1 MHEWFLAQQGA
12 TLYGLFVLSLLGG
25 AVGLPIPED
34 LPLLIMGAAIHQGV
48 ASWQPTFFLGYIA
61 IVACDGLIFWA
72 GRTFGPRILQ
82 SKLFGARFSPER
94 MATLNL
100 RIDRHAFWM
109 IFLARHLFY
118 FRTATFLSCGALRIR
133 FTRFIIADA
142 CAALIS
148 VPTLLGLG
156 YLGAEHLPTL
166 LGWIQTMKYLSL
178 PVVVLL
184 IGALYWHV
192 RRRARLHGDC
202 KSPRTNQ

>member
-1 MHEWFLAQQGA
+1 MHEWFLTQQGP
-12 TLYGLFVLSLLGG
+12 TLYGIFVLSLLGG

-48 ASWQPTFFLGYIA
+48 ASWQPTLLLGYVA
-61 IVACDGLIFWA
+61 IVACDSLIFWA

-94 MATLNL
+94 MGTLNL
-100 RIDRHAFWM
+100 RIDRHAFLM

-133 FTRFIIADA
+133 FARFIIADA

-148 VPTLLGLG
+148 VPSLLSLG
-156 YLGAEHLPTL
+156 YLGAEHLPAV
-166 LGWIQTMKYLSL
+166 LGWIQTIKYLSL
-178 PVVVLL
+178 PVVVVS
-184 IGALYWHV
+184 IGALWLYL
-192 RRRARLHGDC
+192 RRRARRRDLC
-202 KSPRTNQ
+202 QAPTVKS